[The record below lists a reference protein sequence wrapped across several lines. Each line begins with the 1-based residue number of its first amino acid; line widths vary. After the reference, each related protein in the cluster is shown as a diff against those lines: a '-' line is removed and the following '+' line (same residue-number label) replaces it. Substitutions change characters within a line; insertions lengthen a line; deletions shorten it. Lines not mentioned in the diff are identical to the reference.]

1 MATLQISFH
10 AFSEMRM
17 CLLAW
22 QFVDEAFNHV
32 FRGSGTGPDGL
43 TNSFTAVFFFT
54 YSSSYLP

>member
-22 QFVDEAFNHV
+22 QFVDEAF
-32 FRGSGTGPDGL
+32 
-43 TNSFTAVFFFT
+43 SFQSCFFEIQE
-54 YSSSYLP
+54 LDLMV